1 MGFNYECYFK
11 SCTATLE
18 FHYTILYIIIS
29 FTYTTNYGQFDFFV
43 FKIGRYMVTAIFT
56 YVVTGNLI
64 HIRSPKPL
72 FQEYEENTN
81 NSDV

>member
-1 MGFNYECYFK
+1 MNV
-11 SCTATLE
+11 TLNHVQQLQN
-18 FHYTILYIIIS
+18 FILLYIIIS
-29 FTYTTNYGQFDFFV
+29 FTYNYGQFGFFV
-43 FKIGRYMVTAIFT
+43 FKIGRDMVTAIFT

-72 FQEYEENTN
+72 FQVYGENTN